1 MVIERNA
8 TEFIIRMPVI
18 SRNIERVQELVDY
31 FRYIE
36 LTSGY
41 SVPQNEVDVFAKEI
55 NRNWRNK
62 YENCN

>member
-18 SRNIERVQELVDY
+18 SQIERVQELVDY

-41 SVPQNEVDVFAKEI
+41 SIPQDEVDVFAREI
-55 NRNWRNK
+55 NKKWRK
-62 YENCN
+62 EYENCN

>member
-8 TEFIIRMPVI
+8 KEFIIRMPVV
-18 SRNIERVQELVDY
+18 SQIERVQELVDY

-41 SVPQNEVDVFAKEI
+41 NVPQDEVDAFAKEI
-55 NRNWRNK
+55 NKNWLNV
-62 YENCN
+62 YENRS